1 MALTDIIQFHWGSR
15 EILGKKA
22 MRNLT
27 SLEKSAKPVAVL
39 ALRTVKP
46 GFEEKF
52 EMKLHD
58 FISRS
63 LQTEGQLG
71 VSVIRPV
78 QESGSR
84 EYGILRR
91 FSDSESRDRFYESP
105 IFKQWEITVASLT
118 EGEPKH
124 QELSGLETWFA
135 LPGQRAMIPPPP
147 WKMAIVT
154 ALGVWPVSMLV
165 PWLLNPLIS
174 GLTFAL
180 QALLVAVGIV
190 ILLTWVVMPVLVRI
204 LKHWLYPS

>member
-1 MALTDIIQFHWGSR
+1 MKNNSSPKNPA
-15 EILGKKA
+15 E
-22 MRNLT
+22 
-27 SLEKSAKPVAVL
+27 PVAVL

-52 EMKLHD
+52 EGALHD

-71 VSVIRPV
+71 VSVMRPV
-78 QESGSR
+78 QGSGLR

-124 QELSGLETWFA
+124 QHLSGLETWFV
-135 LPGQRAMIPPPP
+135 LPGQRAVIPPPR
-147 WKMAIVT
+147 WKMAVVT
-154 ALGVWPVSMLV
+154 VVGVWPASMLV
-165 PWLLNPLIS
+165 PWLLNPLI
-174 GLTFAL
+174 GKLPTPL
-180 QALLVAVGIV
+180 QALLVAAGIV
-190 ILLTWVVMPVLVRI
+190 ILLTWAIMPFLVRI
-204 LKHWLYPS
+204 LNPWLQIRS

>member
-1 MALTDIIQFHWGSR
+1 LRF
-15 EILGKKA
+15 LGKEV
-22 MRNLT
+22 MSDL
-27 SLEKSAKPVAVL
+27 SSPEKSAEPVALL

-52 EMKLHD
+52 EAELHD

-63 LQTEGQLG
+63 LQGEGQLG

-78 QESGSR
+78 QGSGSR

-91 FSDSESRDRFYESP
+91 FRDSASRQRFYESP
-105 IFKQWEITVASLT
+105 LFQQWEVTVASLT

-124 QELSGLETWFA
+124 QELSGLETWFV

-147 WKMAIVT
+147 WKMALITV
-154 ALGVWPVSMLV
+154 LGVWPVSMFV

-174 GLTFAL
+174 GLPMAL
-180 QALLVAVGIV
+180 QALFVAVGIV
-190 ILLTWVVMPVLVRI
+190 ILLTWVVMPMFVRI
-204 LKHWLYPS
+204 LKRWLYPG

>member
-1 MALTDIIQFHWGSR
+1 MKNNSSPKNPT
-15 EILGKKA
+15 E
-22 MRNLT
+22 
-27 SLEKSAKPVAVL
+27 PVAVL

-52 EMKLHD
+52 EGALHD

-71 VSVIRPV
+71 VSVMRPV
-78 QESGSR
+78 QGSGSR

-124 QELSGLETWFA
+124 QHLSGLETWFV
-135 LPGQRAMIPPPP
+135 LPGQRALIPPPP
-147 WKMAIVT
+147 WKMAVVT
-154 ALGVWPVSMLV
+154 VLGVWPVSMFV
-165 PWLLNPLIS
+165 PWLLNPVIS
-174 GLTFAL
+174 GLSLTL
-180 QALLVAVGIV
+180 QALVIAVGIV
-190 ILLTWVVMPVLVRI
+190 ILLTWAIMPVLVRV
-204 LKHWLYPS
+204 LKPWLYRL